1 MSGARIVQLKAA
13 QDAIEARAIAIPD
26 AGPSQEWAVDLLVK
40 RLQGRF
46 LYDISRGE
54 WLRFDGAGWTATGEG
69 QADVYGAIHREAVDL
84 LEHIAT
90 RLNEL
95 HPSESK
101 NPPPGPRWQTVKVRD
116 SIIAGAQKL
125 PAMRVEGFRI
135 WDREPHM
142 LATPDGLV
150 DLKTG
155 ATRKASP
162 ADMVR
167 QRTRV
172 APDEGKPARWLK
184 FLTETFGHDAEVLT
198 YVQRI
203 AGYWLT
209 GDTEVHAFWCLVG
222 GGGNGKSVFVD
233 ALSWA
238 MGDYAT
244 ASAVETWCTRAHDPH
259 REELARL
266 DGKRLIVSAEP
277 ESPGLGTPVKRL
289 NESRVKAWASADEV
303 TANFMRQN
311 SFQFK
316 PVGKLVMLGQSVP
329 AIGSTDPGWRRRLR
343 VLPFSRTPAEVDLHL
358 SETLKGEAGR
368 ILRWA
373 IEGARLYYD
382 QGIPSCGIVADA
394 SAGHMNDHDEFGS
407 WLAECCKEAKGV
419 VTPSMRLCDSF
430 NAWLRTNEGYD
441 GPKVGPRAFKHKLRQ
456 VGYHIERKG
465 GADKVHGL
473 GLK

>member
-1 MSGARIVQLKAA
+1 MTGGRIVQLKAA
-13 QDAIEARAIAIPD
+13 QAAMEARKLVIPD
-26 AGPSQEWAVDLLVK
+26 SGLTQEDAVDLLVD
-40 RLQGRF
+40 RLRGRF
-46 LYDISRGE
+46 LYDVDRDQ
-54 WLRFDGAGWTATGEG
+54 WLRFDEAGWTSTGKG
-69 QADVYGAIHREAVDL
+69 RADVYGAVHDEAVAE

-90 RLNEL
+90 RLNES
-95 HPSESK
+95 HPSDSK
-101 NPPPGPRWQTVKVRD
+101 NPPPGPRWRTVKVRD
-116 SIIAGAQKL
+116 SIIAGAQKRSAL
-125 PAMRVEGFRI
+125 RVEGSRI

-142 LATPDGLV
+142 LATPGGLI
-150 DLKTG
+150 DLRTG
-155 ATRKASP
+155 ILRKASP
-162 ADMVR
+162 NDMVR

-172 APDEGKPARWLK
+172 APDEGKPTRWLE
-184 FLTETFGHDAEVLT
+184 FLSETFGNDAEVLA

-209 GDTEVHAFWCLVG
+209 GDTREHAFWCLVG

-244 ASAVETWCTRAHDPH
+244 ASAVETWCTRVHDPH

-277 ESPGLGTPVKRL
+277 ESPGLGTPSKRL
-289 NESRVKAWASADEV
+289 NESRVKSWASADEV
-303 TANFMRQN
+303 SANFMRQN
-311 SFQFK
+311 TFKFK

-329 AIGSTDPGWRRRLR
+329 AVGSTDPGWRRRLR
-343 VLPFSRTPAEVDLHL
+343 VLPFSRTPAEVDLQL
-358 SETLKGEAGR
+358 PEKLKAEAGG
-368 ILRWA
+368 ILQWA
-373 IEGARLYYD
+373 IEGARLYYA
-382 QGIPSCGIVADA
+382 QGIPRCGIVDDA
-394 SAGHMNDHDEFGS
+394 SAAHMTDHDEFGS
-407 WLAECCKEAKGV
+407 WLSECCEEAKGV

-456 VGYHIERKG
+456 VGYHVERKG

-473 GLK
+473 RLK